1 MSDPKT
7 KGTTQGE
14 PSMEEILA
22 SIRRIISEDG
32 DPAKSVAPPTAPAA
46 APAPAPV
53 PAAPEPPPAPRVAAP
68 PPPPPAPP
76 KAPEPVIDD
85 VLELTEVVEEELA
98 PPPAPGPSLVAEDDA
113 LLSSSA
119 VSAASGSLASL
130 LSAKRQTERSMVN
143 NPMPLG
149 NAGLTIEAIVREELR
164 PILKA
169 WLDQNLTPMVE
180 RMVQREI
187 ERIASKLD

>member
-7 KGTTQGE
+7 KGTAQGE

-32 DPAKSVAPPTAPAA
+32 DPAKAPPPPVAAPP
-46 APAPAPV
+46 APAPAPEPAPAPRAAAT
-53 PAAPEPPPAPRVAAP
+53 PAAP
-68 PPPPPAPP
+68 P
-76 KAPEPVIDD
+76 KPPEPAVTE
-85 VLELTEVVEEELA
+85 VLELTEVVEETL
-98 PPPAPGPSLVAEDDA
+98 PPPAEPILEEDSLVSDSVA
-113 LLSSSA
+113 
-119 VSAASGSLASL
+119 SAASGSLASL
-130 LSAKRQTERSMVN
+130 LSAKRPTDRSMVN

-149 NAGLTIEAIVREELR
+149 NGGLTIEAIVREELR

-187 ERIASKLD
+187 QRITSNLH

>member
-7 KGTTQGE
+7 KGTAQGE

-32 DPAKSVAPPTAPAA
+32 DPAKAPPPPVA
-46 APAPAPV
+46 APPAPV
-53 PAAPEPPPAPRVAAP
+53 PEPTPAPRAAATP
-68 PPPPPAPP
+68 PTPP
-76 KAPEPVIDD
+76 KPPEPAVTE
-85 VLELTEVVEEELA
+85 VLELTEVVEDT
-98 PPPAPGPSLVAEDDA
+98 PPAPPEPVVEEDSLVSTSVA
-113 LLSSSA
+113 
-119 VSAASGSLASL
+119 SAASDSLASL
-130 LSAKRQTERSMVN
+130 LSARRQTDRSMVN

-149 NAGLTIEAIVREELR
+149 NGGLTIEAIVREELR

-187 ERIASKLD
+187 QRITSNLH

>member
-7 KGTTQGE
+7 KAAPQGE

-32 DPAKSVAPPTAPAA
+32 DPAKAGAPAPTAAPPVSAAPAA
-46 APAPAPV
+46 AAPV
-53 PAAPEPPPAPRVAAP
+53 A
-68 PPPPPAPP
+68 PPAPP
-76 KAPEPVIDD
+76 PVVPAPTPVPAVND
-85 VLELTEVVEEELA
+85 VLELTDVVEQPA
-98 PPPAPGPSLVAEDDA
+98 PPPPEPPKPVPPAPVAMDEGLV
-113 LLSSSA
+113 STN
-119 VSAASGSLASL
+119 VAAAATGSLASL
-130 LSAKRQTERSMVN
+130 VSAKRQTERGMSD

-149 NAGLTIEAIVREELR
+149 NAGATIESIVREELR

-187 ERIASKLD
+187 QRIARSVD